1 MTGQTS
7 YDNPQTERYT
17 FLLGNAFGATL
28 ATRTYQGPPGKKGLV
43 RDILATITAAMVGTT
58 SVPEIRV
65 GTVASDNSFARW
77 LLGTTATAGLGTGAF
92 RARSLC
98 NAAPGRTGG
107 IPVQLNDFANHIFL
121 EGNNASGSAATAG
134 TATTY
139 TFLPP
144 DTAFFISGIAGVGGT
159 PAGTAD
165 VAVDI
170 DWF

>member
-1 MTGQTS
+1 MSQNTF
-7 YDNPQTERYT
+7 YDTPQNERYQ
-17 FLLGNAFGATL
+17 FVLGNAFGAT
-28 ATRTYQGPPGKKGLV
+28 TVSRTYQGPPGKKGLV

-65 GTVASDNSFARW
+65 GIAASDNAFARW

-98 NAAPGRTGG
+98 QNAAGRTGG

-121 EGNNASGSAATAG
+121 EGNNNSGTVNATYTG
-134 TATTY
+134 TATTF

-144 DTAFFISGIAGVGGT
+144 DTAFFITGVAGVGGT
-159 PAGTAD
+159 PA
-165 VAVDI
+165 
-170 DWF
+170 